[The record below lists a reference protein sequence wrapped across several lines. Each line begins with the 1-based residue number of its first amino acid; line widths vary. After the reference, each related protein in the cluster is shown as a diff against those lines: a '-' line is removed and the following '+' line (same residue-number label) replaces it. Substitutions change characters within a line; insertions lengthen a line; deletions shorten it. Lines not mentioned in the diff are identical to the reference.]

1 MLHLLWAQHLVTD
14 LGTPLSAR
22 HRLRAG
28 VLAGV
33 RGAGTR
39 ELPRPAAD
47 SGDADMGT
55 PEDGKAGA
63 YMGQA
68 GVRVGVGTR
77 FAYDGEVVT
86 VVEMFASA
94 HGNELLVQD
103 GRDRRFRLSLREAL
117 ASGRARVIPARP
129 RTSRARWRR

>member
-1 MLHLLWAQHLVTD
+1 VTD

-28 VLAGV
+28 VHAEV

-47 SGDADMGT
+47 SGDADTGT
-55 PEDGKAGA
+55 PEDDGKAGA

-94 HGNELLVQD
+94 HGNERQPSA
-103 GRDRRFRLSLREAL
+103 G
-117 ASGRARVIPARP
+117 
-129 RTSRARWRR
+129 